1 MVTTTCCNPAASQIQ
16 HGASAPSFSLEKYL
30 QPHQQRV
37 VAEKDQLAERLG
49 KLLIFSQGQM
59 FPTLPEAEQTRLSC
73 QALFMDGYLKVLE
86 QRVEAFKQDTQRKFA
101 FEQGLNGTSA
111 ADLAHVH
118 VPDEESG
125 WTD

>member
-1 MVTTTCCNPAASQIQ
+1 M
-16 HGASAPSFSLEKYL
+16 

-37 VAEKDQLAERLG
+37 VDEKDQLAERFG
-49 KLLIFSQGQM
+49 KLLVFFQGQM

-86 QRVEAFKQDTQRKFA
+86 QRVEAFEQTTQREFA
-101 FEQGLNGTSA
+101 FEQGLNGTCA

-118 VPDEESG
+118 IVGEESG
-125 WTD
+125 LTD